1 MWRDPI
7 VEEVRGNRAACAA
20 RFNHDIKA
28 ICHAA
33 REEQKRSLHEA
44 VSLPPRRV
52 ATTMNLDTARPTRR
66 RHRPRPSRTPHG
78 HHLALASNPSVCSGA
93 AASLSLRVAFR
104 PKVRGCAFSAGVHR
118 QPSV

>member
-7 VEEVRGNRAACAA
+7 VEEVRDNRAAYAA

-33 REEQKRSLHEA
+33 REEQKRSLHEV

-52 ATTMNLDTARPTRR
+52 ATTMNLDARPAVRAETADA
-66 RHRPRPSRTPHG
+66 HD
-78 HHLALASNPSVCSGA
+78 ASPPDG
-93 AASLSLRVAFR
+93 
-104 PKVRGCAFSAGVHR
+104 
-118 QPSV
+118 

>member
-7 VEEVRGNRAACAA
+7 VEEVRGNRAAYAA

-33 REEQKRSLHEA
+33 REEQGRSLHEV

-52 ATTMNLDTARPTRR
+52 ATTMNLDAGPAVRTETDGAPDGPPT
-66 RHRPRPSRTPHG
+66 G
-78 HHLALASNPSVCSGA
+78 G
-93 AASLSLRVAFR
+93 
-104 PKVRGCAFSAGVHR
+104 
-118 QPSV
+118 

>member
-7 VEEVRGNRAACAA
+7 VEEVRGNRAAYAA

-33 REEQKRSLHEA
+33 REEQKRSLHEI

-52 ATTMNLDTARPTRR
+52 ATTVNLGTGPAVRAETAGAPDGS
-66 RHRPRPSRTPHG
+66 PPSG
-78 HHLALASNPSVCSGA
+78 
-93 AASLSLRVAFR
+93 
-104 PKVRGCAFSAGVHR
+104 
-118 QPSV
+118 

>member
-7 VEEVRGNRAACAA
+7 VEEVRGNRAAYAA

-33 REEQKRSLHEA
+33 REEQKRSLHEV

-52 ATTMNLDTARPTRR
+52 ATTMNLDA
-66 RHRPRPSRTPHG
+66 
-78 HHLALASNPSVCSGA
+78 GA
-93 AASLSLRVAFR
+93 AV
-104 PKVRGCAFSAGVHR
+104 PTETAGAPDSSS
-118 QPSV
+118 PSG

>member
-7 VEEVRGNRAACAA
+7 VEEVRGNRASYAA

-33 REEQKRSLHEA
+33 REEQKRSLHEV

-52 ATTMNLDTARPTRR
+52 ATTMSLDARPAVRAETADA
-66 RHRPRPSRTPHG
+66 PD
-78 HHLALASNPSVCSGA
+78 ASPPG
-93 AASLSLRVAFR
+93 
-104 PKVRGCAFSAGVHR
+104 G
-118 QPSV
+118 

>member
-7 VEEVRGNRAACAA
+7 VEEVRGNRAAYAA

-33 REEQKRSLHEA
+33 REEQKRSPHEV

-52 ATTMNLDTARPTRR
+52 ATTMNHDAGLVVRTETA
-66 RHRPRPSRTPHG
+66 
-78 HHLALASNPSVCSGA
+78 GA
-93 AASLSLRVAFR
+93 PDSS
-104 PKVRGCAFSAGVHR
+104 PPGG
-118 QPSV
+118 

>member
-7 VEEVRGNRAACAA
+7 VEEVRGNRAAYAA

-33 REEQKRSLHEA
+33 REAQKRSLHEV

-52 ATTMNLDTARPTRR
+52 ATTVNLDARPAVRTETAGA
-66 RHRPRPSRTPHG
+66 PDGSPSG
-78 HHLALASNPSVCSGA
+78 G
-93 AASLSLRVAFR
+93 
-104 PKVRGCAFSAGVHR
+104 
-118 QPSV
+118 

>member
-7 VEEVRGNRAACAA
+7 VEEVRGNRAAYAA

-33 REEQKRSLHEA
+33 REEQKRSLHEV

-52 ATTMNLDTARPTRR
+52 AITVKIDAVPAV
-66 RHRPRPSRTPHG
+66 RTET
-78 HHLALASNPSVCSGA
+78 
-93 AASLSLRVAFR
+93 
-104 PKVRGCAFSAGVHR
+104 AGV
-118 QPSV
+118 PDGPPPGG

>member
-7 VEEVRGNRAACAA
+7 VEEVRGNRAAYAA

-33 REEQKRSLHEA
+33 REEQKRSLHEV

-52 ATTMNLDTARPTRR
+52 ATTMNLDAGPAVRTDTAGAPDGS
-66 RHRPRPSRTPHG
+66 PK
-78 HHLALASNPSVCSGA
+78 SG
-93 AASLSLRVAFR
+93 
-104 PKVRGCAFSAGVHR
+104 
-118 QPSV
+118 

>member
-7 VEEVRGNRAACAA
+7 VEEVRGNRAAYAA

-33 REEQKRSLHEA
+33 REEQKRSLHEI

-52 ATTMNLDTARPTRR
+52 ATAMNLDARAVRTETAGAPD
-66 RHRPRPSRTPHG
+66 
-78 HHLALASNPSVCSGA
+78 ASPPG
-93 AASLSLRVAFR
+93 
-104 PKVRGCAFSAGVHR
+104 G
-118 QPSV
+118 

>member
-7 VEEVRGNRAACAA
+7 VEEVRGNRAAYAA

-33 REEQKRSLHEA
+33 REEQKRSLHEV

-52 ATTMNLDTARPTRR
+52 ATNMNLNAGPAV
-66 RHRPRPSRTPHG
+66 RTE
-78 HHLALASNPSVCSGA
+78 AAGA
-93 AASLSLRVAFR
+93 PDGS
-104 PKVRGCAFSAGVHR
+104 PPGG
-118 QPSV
+118 